1 MHKVEKLFSA
11 YPYFSHGNILVKDD
25 QTFEKPAMTLFL
37 LSVYFFAIVDHF
49 ESRQYLTWRW
59 TSLGRSRSR
68 RIKASSTVMSHP
80 SPPLLLPAIK
90 ILSLLFLGKS
100 RYGEDRHIE
109 LQVQQ
114 QAGSP

>member
-1 MHKVEKLFSA
+1 MEKLFSA

-59 TSLGRSRSR
+59 TLLGRSRSR
-68 RIKASSTVMSHP
+68 RIKASSTVIHP
-80 SPPLLLPAIK
+80 PPCSCLVRA
-90 ILSLLFLGKS
+90 GKNS
-100 RYGEDRHIE
+100 CLDKWISERT
-109 LQVQQ
+109 LCQP
-114 QAGSP
+114 SKF